1 MKGIK
6 FIVLL
11 LLSWPAFSVVIDITA
26 DYKPES
32 YEINAGRF
40 INTTSCDVGVEVAYC
55 DPQRPLASSTIVKLP
70 VSIIKM
76 IDSSKGKSSYLSY
89 YRIAGPKKVVLT
101 NSKNGERH
109 ELTVIPTHIGAKVMK
124 MMYPIVNDNKWPT
137 NKISGDCHREFP
149 TWSWWGGDL
158 VLEQLFVYSIDDVA
172 QNGLS
177 ECYFNSQLGNGT
189 SYTVAWLNYGFRIKS
204 PDPLRMSNGKYTGS
218 LKVSVGRNKD
228 IDVGEANYSGGIE
241 HELKF
246 TLTVRHQ
253 LKVDF
258 PKESVNGADSVTLLP
273 PGGWINWLH
282 NRKQS
287 PDILQQELPFR
298 IWFSA
303 PFTVT
308 LRCQYLWGSECALK
322 DAKGRQVPLKTYYVN
337 RFQEMN
343 LLTTRPYNF
352 VLPVQGQPVM
362 NAARTILFQVVGGTV
377 TEMMKYPGSNFK
389 GDVTLI
395 FDASID

>member
-1 MKGIK
+1 M
-6 FIVLL
+6 LL

-149 TWSWWGGDL
+149 TWSG
-158 VLEQLFVYSIDDVA
+158 
-172 QNGLS
+172 
-177 ECYFNSQLGNGT
+177 NS
-189 SYTVAWLNYGFRIKS
+189 
-204 PDPLRMSNGKYTGS
+204 D
-218 LKVSVGRNKD
+218 NKCD
-228 IDVGEANYSGGIE
+228 THG
-241 HELKF
+241 
-246 TLTVRHQ
+246 
-253 LKVDF
+253 
-258 PKESVNGADSVTLLP
+258 
-273 PGGWINWLH
+273 
-282 NRKQS
+282 
-287 PDILQQELPFR
+287 
-298 IWFSA
+298 
-303 PFTVT
+303 
-308 LRCQYLWGSECALK
+308 
-322 DAKGRQVPLKTYYVN
+322 
-337 RFQEMN
+337 
-343 LLTTRPYNF
+343 
-352 VLPVQGQPVM
+352 
-362 NAARTILFQVVGGTV
+362 
-377 TEMMKYPGSNFK
+377 
-389 GDVTLI
+389 
-395 FDASID
+395 